1 MKSALVLA
9 VVAQKGGVGKSTLVR
24 SIAVE
29 GILRGRRVAIIDAD
43 TEQYTTHKWTL
54 RRSEQVPEVVPLENR
69 TIADVVAGLTS
80 RRAELI
86 VIDTPPHSRPLINVA
101 AEAADAALIV
111 TQPYQDDVQEVG
123 RTAAILDHLGK
134 RGGVVL
140 NNAPSRAAALALG
153 RAALAAVAFPTC
165 PTAITHLMSH
175 PYASAEGLTAQ
186 EREPTGKAARE
197 IAEVWDWFFSKILV
211 Q

>member
-1 MKSALVLA
+1 MKAMRVLA

-24 SIAVE
+24 SLAVE
-29 GILRGRRVAIIDAD
+29 GIIRGVRVAIIDAD
-43 TEQYTTHKWTL
+43 AEQYTTHKWTL
-54 RRSEQVPEVVPLENR
+54 RRSEKVPEVVPLEDR
-69 TIADVVAGLTS
+69 TIGEIVGSLKA

-86 VIDTPPHSRPLINVA
+86 IIDTPPHSRPLINVA

-111 TQPYQDDVQEVG
+111 TQPYQDDVQEVA
-123 RTAAILDHLGK
+123 RTAAILQNLGK
-134 RGGVVL
+134 RTGIVL
-140 NNAPSRAAALALG
+140 NNAPTRAAALSLG

-186 EREPTGKAARE
+186 EREPSGKAARE
-197 IAEVWDWFFSKILV
+197 TAEVWDWFFSKIIV
-211 Q
+211 